1 MADTSGGE
9 FIAGFL
15 VGALV
20 GAAAAL
26 LLAPQSGEQTRTL
39 IRERGIELGQ
49 RADEIQAE
57 ARRRA
62 EEIQAEA
69 RRRAE
74 EIQAEA
80 LERAKKVQ
88 TRAKERA
95 EKLQDTVKQ
104 AVEEGKAAAE
114 DKREALLSQLE
125 EEQSPEETQA

>member
-49 RADEIQAE
+49 RADELTVE

-62 EEIQAEA
+62 EELQAEA
-69 RRRAE
+69 V
-74 EIQAEA
+74 
-80 LERAKKVQ
+80 ERAKKVQ
-88 TRAKERA
+88 TQAKEQA

-104 AVEEGKAAAE
+104 AVQEGKAAAE
-114 DKREALLSQLE
+114 GKREALLSQLE